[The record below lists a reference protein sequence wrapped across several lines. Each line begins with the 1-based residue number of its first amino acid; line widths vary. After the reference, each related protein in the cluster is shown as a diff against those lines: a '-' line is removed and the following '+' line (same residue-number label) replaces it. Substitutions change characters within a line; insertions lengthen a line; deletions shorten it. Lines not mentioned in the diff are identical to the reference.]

1 MKHNHLFLALLA
13 MGFVSCVPDRSE
25 DKLQSL
31 AIYDYSIT
39 GKSPL
44 GTYEI
49 SEYGVDKAS
58 DSFRITVRPQEFDYA
73 PDGSANVDALWMSVT
88 YGELYNTA
96 SAEEAFT
103 YERITERNRQLVDK
117 FEQYR
122 RQLIDEGTFNDKS
135 TRASFINVYVKG
147 EASIIADGALFGQS
161 AGTDLSKWF
170 RFGDGCIIGVNGTD
184 YKMVERANYV
194 NEYQLISDYFTSD
207 KMLPLQIKLC
217 TTSIPEEVSLAE
229 LPVVRYVGD
238 DIIKVNITVP
248 VCFERYWD
256 WCKALYSD
264 SNAEEQFVDGEIRIM
279 IPFVKKP

>member
-1 MKHNHLFLALLA
+1 MKHSYLFLALLA
-13 MGFVSCVPDRSE
+13 MEFASCMPEKSE

-31 AIYDYSIT
+31 TIYDYSIT
-39 GKSPL
+39 GESPS

-49 SEYGVDKAS
+49 SEYGVDQSS
-58 DSFRITVRPQEFDYA
+58 DSFRMTVRPQEFNYA

-96 SAEEAFT
+96 SVEEAFT
-103 YERITERNRQLVDK
+103 YERITERNRPLVDR

-122 RQLIDEGTFNDKS
+122 RQLKDGGMFNDQS

-147 EASIIADGALFGQS
+147 DASMIADGTLFGQS
-161 AGTDLSKWF
+161 AGTDLSEWF

-184 YKMVERANYV
+184 YKMEERADYV
-194 NEYQLISDYFTSD
+194 NGYQPSSVYFTND
-207 KMLPLQIKLC
+207 KMLPLQIKLS

-238 DIIKVNITVP
+238 DIIKVTIAVP
-248 VCFERYWD
+248 VYFERYWD

-264 SNAEEQFVDGEIRIM
+264 SNAEEQFVDGEIRIV
-279 IPFVKKP
+279 IPFVRKP

>member
-1 MKHNHLFLALLA
+1 M
-13 MGFVSCVPDRSE
+13 
-25 DKLQSL
+25 QSL

-39 GKSPL
+39 GKSPS

-170 RFGDGCIIGVNGTD
+170 RFGDGCIIGVNGTE

-264 SNAEEQFVDGEIRIM
+264 SNAEEQFVDGEIRIV

>member
-1 MKHNHLFLALLA
+1 MKHSYLFLALLA
-13 MGFVSCVPDRSE
+13 MELVSCTPDRND

-31 AIYDYSIT
+31 TIYDYSIT
-39 GKSPL
+39 GESPS
-44 GTYEI
+44 GSYEI

-58 DSFRITVRPQEFDYA
+58 NSLKITVRPQEFNYA
-73 PDGSANVDALWMSVT
+73 PDGSAKVDALWMSVT

-103 YERITERNRQLVDK
+103 YERITERNRPLVVK
-117 FEQYR
+117 FERYR
-122 RQLIDEGTFNDKS
+122 RQLIDEGKFNDKS

-147 EASIIADGALFGQS
+147 DASIIADGALFGQS
-161 AGTDLSKWF
+161 AGTDLSEWF

-194 NEYQLISDYFTSD
+194 NGYQPSSDYFTKD
-207 KMLPLQIKLC
+207 RMLPLQIKLS
-217 TTSIPEEVSLAE
+217 TISIPEEISLAE

-238 DIIKVNITVP
+238 DIIKVTITVP
-248 VCFERYWD
+248 VCFERYWN

-264 SNAEEQFVDGEIRIM
+264 SNAEEQFVDGEIRIV
-279 IPFVKKP
+279 IPFVRKP